1 MCGFVAFLGLGRAAS
16 ARSEAWMRRL
26 TDSIAHR
33 GPDDAGTAIEGPA
46 LLGFRRL
53 SIIDRSSASHQP
65 MRASD
70 GRHAIVFNGEIY
82 NYVELRDELA
92 ALGHRFRT
100 TGDTEVLLTAY
111 RQWGEQAVERL
122 RGMFAF
128 CIVDHDRRQI
138 VIARDRMGIK
148 PLYAARTI
156 DGVLFASELK
166 AIRRAGIG
174 THAPNMSRFAR
185 FLAAGRTEELGDGSE
200 TFLDGVEQVQ
210 AGEQWVL
217 GFDGDERRRRYWS
230 PLALP
235 DRPLSGVEELRAAF
249 DDAIRVH
256 LRADVPVGIMLSG
269 GMDSVSIACRWT
281 ALAHGGRAEPG
292 RVQAFCYV
300 SAEYDEKAQ
309 LEDTLAR
316 TGITP
321 NYLHDGDAQ
330 ALAAL
335 LPHAVWHHD
344 EPFQSPTVLVGYGL
358 YALAA
363 SRGIKV
369 VLSGQGADEALGGY
383 PAFNQNLLL
392 SLLMQG
398 RLVELMRQAS
408 TLHRLGAPS
417 VEQQLLRTVLMLR
430 SRVLGRVGYYTAG
443 VSRRRAYA
451 EPGYALLGD
460 EMRDHLV
467 RSHRDVVERPLGSAL
482 RMALAD
488 GTLPHYLRVEDRNSM
503 AHGVEARVPF
513 LDHPFVELAMR
524 LPDDLRL
531 WDGWNKR
538 ALREAMRGLIPDSVV
553 TRRQK
558 FGFPTSARGW
568 LAGEW
573 FPRLQAMLLDG
584 ELVARGW
591 VRRDVLARYLEEHR
605 RLEADHTSVLFAAKQ
620 VETWLKLDRAG
631 WERPDPIVDHARAD
645 SGYAMA

>member
-1 MCGFVAFLGLGRAAS
+1 
-16 ARSEAWMRRL
+16 MRQL
-26 TDSIAHR
+26 TDAIAHR
-33 GPDDAGTAIEGPA
+33 GPDDAGTAQEGPA

-53 SIIDRSSASHQP
+53 SIIDRTSASHQP
-65 MRASD
+65 MRATD

-100 TGDTEVLLTAY
+100 SGDTEVLLTAY

-128 CIVDHDRRQI
+128 CIVDHDRRCI

-148 PLYAARTI
+148 PLYASRSK

-166 AIRRAGIG
+166 AIRRAGL
-174 THAPNMSRFAR
+174 TSHAPNEARFAR
-185 FLAAGRTEELGDGSE
+185 FLSAGRTEGLGETGE
-200 TFLDGVEQVQ
+200 TFLDGVEQVP

-217 GFDGDERRRRYWS
+217 GFDGRETRRKYWTALT
-230 PLALP
+230 LAAQP
-235 DRPLSGVEELRAAF
+235 FSGVDELRAAF

-300 SAEYDEKAQ
+300 SNEYDERTQ
-309 LEDTLAR
+309 LDDTLAR

-321 NYLHDGDAQ
+321 NYLHDDDAQ
-330 ALAAL
+330 SLSSL
-335 LPHAVWHHD
+335 VPHAVWHHD
-344 EPFQSPTVLVGYGL
+344 EPFHSPTVLVGYGL

-363 SRGIKV
+363 SRGIRV
-369 VLSGQGADEALGGY
+369 VLSGQGADEVLGGY
-383 PAFNQNLLL
+383 PAFNDNL
-392 SLLMQG
+392 SLGLLASG
-398 RLVELMRQAS
+398 RF
-408 TLHRLGAPS
+408 GALWQQTRIL
-417 VEQQLLRTVLMLR
+417 EQMGGRSAAQQMLR
-430 SRVLGRVGYYTAG
+430 ALAMLRARVIGDAGGYARA
-443 VSRRRAYA
+443 VSRRFVQQEAGF
-451 EPGYALLGD
+451 PLLGAAMQ
-460 EMRDHLV
+460 EAVIREV
-467 RSHRDVVERPLGSAL
+467 KGNAERPLGDAL
-482 RMALAD
+482 RSAVTD

-553 TRRQK
+553 NRRQK
-558 FGFPTSARGW
+558 LGFPVSARGW

-584 ELVARGW
+584 ELVSRGW
-591 VRRDVLARYLEEHR
+591 LRRDVVERYLEQHR
-605 RLEADHTSVLFAAKQ
+605 RLEVDHTSVLFAAKQ
-620 VETWLKLDRAG
+620 VETWLQLDRAG
-631 WERPDPIVDHARAD
+631 WERPPQIFDHARVDA
-645 SGYAMA
+645 GYAIA